1 MSVVKRLVLVIVE
14 VDAKVEWR
22 FFQVILT
29 VPPGVMTLLVFCAE
43 VSPERER
50 PAERER
56 VVRALCGLVLSV
68 VDGFAPAMV
77 GGCCCR
83 CV

>member
-1 MSVVKRLVLVIVE
+1 MSVGKLLVLVVVE
-14 VDAKVEWR
+14 VDAEVEWR
-22 FFQVILT
+22 FFRVVLT
-29 VPPGVMTLLVFCAE
+29 VPPGVMTLPVFGAV

-50 PAERER
+50 PVERER

-77 GGCCCR
+77 GVCCCR